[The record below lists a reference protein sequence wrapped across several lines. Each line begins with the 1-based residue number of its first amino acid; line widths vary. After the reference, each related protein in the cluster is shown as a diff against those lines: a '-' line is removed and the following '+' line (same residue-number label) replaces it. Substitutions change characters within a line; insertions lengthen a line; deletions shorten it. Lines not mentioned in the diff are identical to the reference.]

1 MCVVFSTIKKH
12 DKLNPNMIYIDC
24 LISHAHEYVYTI
36 HTNYVFKGPSI
47 NEGNN
52 EMTNFIG

>member
-1 MCVVFSTIKKH
+1 MPTR
-12 DKLNPNMIYIDC
+12 
-24 LISHAHEYVYTI
+24 YVYTI